1 MKARVEYFRLPQS
14 HTPRSWGMDVISFKL
29 PPALNQ
35 RLETYATKRKMTK
48 SEVIR
53 LALNEYLAK
62 EGV

>member
-1 MKARVEYFRLPQS
+1 
-14 HTPRSWGMDVISFKL
+14 MDVISFKL